1 MLKKI
6 VVFSEQSYNNFLRA
20 FTRFLS
26 SLLFEDHRISE
37 RIESLAA
44 SNLNFLVFYLCN
56 LMAQT
61 FDILNLDYLIKP
73 NS

>member
-44 SNLNFLVFYLCN
+44 SNLNFLVFYLGN